1 MVGFFSLKLM
11 NMEAKEEHRHKLFS
25 LKLVKRVIITF
36 IAIFVFDFFLFPMP
50 ALASEYSEDMDNG
63 VEIIYVNEN
72 AEMIINNT
80 LPENNDWEVK
90 STSYHSVTAYNSE
103 VSQCDGDPCTTA
115 NGFNLCEH
123 GIEDSVAANFLPFGA
138 KIRIPDLFDDR
149 IFVVRD
155 RMNSRYPDYID
166 VWMLSKAEARKL
178 GVKIAKIEILE
189 H

>member
-1 MVGFFSLKLM
+1 MVGFFSVKLS
-11 NMEAKEEHRHKLFS
+11 NMEVKEEQKHKLFS
-25 LKLVKRVIITF
+25 PKLVKKVIIIF
-36 IAIFVFDFFLFPMP
+36 MVIFVFDFFLFPMP
-50 ALASEYSEDMDNG
+50 ALASEYSEDVDNSD
-63 VEIIYVNEN
+63 EISYVNEKP
-72 AEMIINNT
+72 ELIINNT

-90 STSYHSVTAYNSE
+90 STSYHSITAYNSE

-123 GIEDSVAANFLPFGA
+123 GIEDSVAANFLPFGT

-155 RMNSRYPDYID
+155 RMNKRYPDYID
-166 VWMLSKAEARKL
+166 VWMLDKQEAKKL
-178 GVKIAKIEILE
+178 GVRIAKIEILE